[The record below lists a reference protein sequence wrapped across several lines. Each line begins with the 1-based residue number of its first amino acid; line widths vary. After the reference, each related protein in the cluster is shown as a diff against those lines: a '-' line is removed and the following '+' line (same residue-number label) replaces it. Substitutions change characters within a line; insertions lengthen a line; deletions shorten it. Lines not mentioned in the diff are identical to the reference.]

1 MNTISR
7 LWRGE
12 ISPRERRLPHDNTI
26 KGLSG
31 RMSQERDKFME
42 ELSEDGKS
50 HFEAYDE
57 LSLQIS
63 SICEEDSFIE
73 GFRLGAR
80 IILDVLLAE

>member
-1 MNTISR
+1 MNTIR
-7 LWRGE
+7 KLWRGE

-26 KGLSG
+26 KILSEQ
-31 RMSQERDKFME
+31 MNDELNKFIT
-42 ELSEDGKS
+42 ELSEQGKS

-73 GFRLGAR
+73 GFRLGTK